1 MKRIIFMLALCAVF
15 LCGCQTTG
23 SSGASSYG
31 EEFSKAQ
38 EIRIASAEDPDDIEN
53 LTDDGEISDFITAL
67 DLESWS
73 LESPPQDA
81 EVLGTFVLSQEETVK
96 LGETESDGELYDICK
111 LYAYRESPYIT
122 MEIEGFEMDF
132 KISDGAAEYLSGYFE

>member
-23 SSGASSYG
+23 SSGASSYS

-38 EIRIASAEDPDDIEN
+38 EIRIVSAEDPDDIET
-53 LTDDGEISDFITAL
+53 LTDDGAISDFITEL

-73 LESPPQDA
+73 LESLPRDA

-96 LGETESDGELYDICK
+96 FGETETDGELYDICK

-122 MEIEGFEMDF
+122 MEIEGFGMDF
-132 KISDGAAEYLSGYFE
+132 KISDAAAEYLSGFFE